1 MSRVSARSRR
11 PLSGVSP
18 PIKPAGSE
26 CPLCF
31 TSQVHEVN
39 EIYGLTSLIAEV
51 VAVAVRGGGRG
62 RSIRMLV

>member
-1 MSRVSARSRR
+1 MPVV
-11 PLSGVSP
+11 LHV
-18 PIKPAGSE
+18 
-26 CPLCF
+26 
-31 TSQVHEVN
+31 QVHEVN